1 MSSLRLHI
9 LLVHFLCCVFA
20 SSFIMTNPLVFGLAA
35 CRPDQIQALLQ
46 FKNEFESG
54 GCNLSSYFHGVMCD
68 NTTGAVTKL
77 HLPNGCFTGMIKANS
92 ILFSLRHLRHLN
104 LSHNNFTSSSSLP
117 SGFSNLNKL
126 EVLSLSSNGFQGQ
139 VPFSFSNLTK
149 LSQFDLS
156 HNDLTGGFQLVQ
168 NLTKLSTLDL
178 SYNHFSGTIPSS
190 LLLTLPLLSHLDLR
204 GNYLTGSIEV
214 PSSPSSRLEHLFL
227 GHNHFDGQILEP
239 ISKLTTLKEL
249 VLSFINVSYPIDL
262 RDFSSLKSL
271 LNLELSGNILS
282 ATTSLI
288 SGSDVP
294 PNLYRLMMKGCNINE
309 FPKFLK
315 TLQNLE
321 RLDLSDNQ
329 IKGKVPEWLWSL
341 PRLSIVSLN
350 NNSFNGFDGS
360 LHKSSVT
367 MLDLSFNNFTG
378 SLPDPP
384 LSIKLFLASRNSFT
398 GDIPLSTCD
407 RSYLDALDLSYNN
420 FSGAIPQSLSKFKI
434 LNLRKNNLHGIIPN
448 AFSSS
453 SPLQTL
459 DVGYNRIS
467 GQLPSSLVNFSSLR
481 FLSVDHNN
489 IKDLFP
495 FWLKVLPDLQVLT
508 LSSNTFHGPIS
519 PPQGSLGFPE
529 LRIVDLSDNK
539 FTGSLSPDYFVN
551 WSGSSSNKMYGDGEM
566 YMGDYTN
573 DLYSYFYGLDLQY
586 KGLNMENK
594 MVNTFY
600 TAIDFSGNN
609 FSGQIP
615 ESIGFLTALIALNL
629 SNNSF
634 TGHIPMSFANLTGLE
649 SLDLSQNK
657 LSGEIPQE
665 LGALSFLAYINVSY
679 NQLKGEIPKG
689 TQISGQPESSFE
701 GNAGLCGIPLQESC
715 FGTSEPPTQ
724 WEKQVD
730 DEEEGEVLNWRGV
743 AIGYWP
749 GLLFGLAIGYVI
761 ALNKP
766 SG

>member
-1 MSSLRLHI
+1 MSSLRLRF
-9 LLVHFLCCVFA
+9 LLVHFLCCAFA
-20 SSFIMTNPLVFGLAA
+20 SSFITINPLVFGLAA

-54 GCNLSSYFHGVMCD
+54 GCNLSSYFHGVTCD

-92 ILFSLRHLRHLN
+92 ILFELRQLRHLN
-104 LSHNNFTSSSSLP
+104 LSHNNFTSSPLP
-117 SGFSNLNKL
+117 SGLSNLNGL

-139 VPFSFSNLTK
+139 VPSSFSNLTK

-239 ISKLTTLKEL
+239 ISKVTTLKEL
-249 VLSFINVSYPIDL
+249 VLSFINVSYHIDL
-262 RDFSSLKSL
+262 KDFSSLKSL

-294 PNLYRLMMKGCNINE
+294 PNLYRLMMKSCSINE

-341 PRLSIVSLN
+341 PRLSIVILK

-360 LHKSSVT
+360 LHNSSVT
-367 MLDLSFNNFTG
+367 MLDLSLNNFTG
-378 SLPDPP
+378 SLPPPP

-398 GDIPLSTCD
+398 GDKPLSTCS
-407 RSYLDALDLSYNN
+407 RRYLDALDLSYNN
-420 FSGAIPQSLSKFKI
+420 FSGSIPQCLGKFKI

-448 AFSSS
+448 AFSSNS
-453 SPLQTL
+453 LLQTL
-459 DVGYNRIS
+459 DVGYNKIS
-467 GQLPSSLVNFSSLR
+467 GQLPRSLVNCSSLR

-495 FWLKVLPDLQVLT
+495 FWLKVLLDLQVLT

-519 PPQGSLGFPE
+519 PPQGPLGFPE
-529 LRIVDLSDNK
+529 LRILDLSDNK

-551 WSGSSSNKMYGDGEM
+551 WSASSSNKIYGDGEM

-573 DLYSYFYGLDLQY
+573 DLYSYFYALDLQY
-586 KGLNMENK
+586 KGLNMENE

-600 TAIDFSGNN
+600 AAIDLSANN
-609 FSGQIP
+609 LGGHIP
-615 ESIGFLTALIALNL
+615 ESI
-629 SNNSF
+629 
-634 TGHIPMSFANLTGLE
+634 
-649 SLDLSQNK
+649 
-657 LSGEIPQE
+657 GEIPQE

-761 ALNKP
+761 APEWLVLIIGLNK
-766 SG
+766 GINR